1 MNGTTR
7 FIVNNLAFAI
17 PVNEVN
23 NILVAYV
30 LQKFNL
36 VVEDPL
42 KGRKRKPLNVMSLY
56 NFNGYKLVCP
66 LIFRKFNSITSKY
79 NILDKFNLIRVGTVS
94 EKNSFS

>member
-1 MNGTTR
+1 M
-7 FIVNNLAFAI
+7 
-17 PVNEVN
+17 
-23 NILVAYV
+23 AYV

-66 LIFRKFNSITSKY
+66 LIFRKFNFGVMALANGLDQSIVVDCGVSS
-79 NILDKFNLIRVGTVS
+79 LI
-94 EKNSFS
+94 